1 MTWSPYLGNSF
12 PTPPSC
18 WPFLTHFIILL
29 SRFGIFLGISFN
41 ENADTL
47 ALALHGPIEVAL
59 GLSFGL
65 GWGLLAQW
73 IPAKDSP
80 HCAFFR

>member
-1 MTWSPYLGNSF
+1 M
-12 PTPPSC
+12 
-18 WPFLTHFIILL
+18 
-29 SRFGIFLGISFN
+29 FLGISFN

-47 ALALHGPIEVAL
+47 QLAMHGPIEVAI

-73 IPAKDSP
+73 IPSRDSP
-80 HCAFFR
+80 NCAFFR